1 MAFSD
6 EHDVAWSKVFDS
18 HDLVRSVVEVRR
30 RVDDDRRVA
39 QPDADGRLARHVGL
53 ANIDLAARDHDQVGA
68 LHQLGRHGSRDGAR
82 QELHQ
87 VRRQSDLFQLAAH
100 AVDRGLGCLPCRRRR
115 RDDDGVAP
123 LQRHHGLVHGGGR
136 RIGRWRDGGHHANRL
151 GVFDKAF
158 FRNFL
163 NHARGLDPQQVSQRP
178 EGLALVL
185 DNLAFDVA
193 DAGHFHGDFRQPPRI
208 VWPVDR
214 PGQSGHR
221 LVDTALAEGVDFT
234 GEFPHGA
241 ACRGDQRGDCIGL
254 CVAGA
259 HAPVAFDGFDS
270 GHRPPRAS
278 LNCRHWRCYT
288 AGLTAVCQLTLLRP
302 FLLSTVGGCTK
313 MPTMISRRPS
323 TSATTRG
330 RVSAACRG
338 LRKTTSG

>member
-1 MAFSD
+1 MILCAASC
-6 EHDVAWSKVFDS
+6 
-18 HDLVRSVVEVRR
+18 EVRR

-68 LHQLGRHGSRDGAR
+68 LHQLGRHRSRDGAR

-136 RIGRWRDGGHHANRL
+136 WIGRRRDGSHDANRL

-163 NHARGLDPQQVSQRP
+163 NHARGLHPQQVSQCP

-185 DNLAFDVA
+185 DNLALDVA
-193 DAGHFHGDFRQPPRI
+193 DAGHFDGDFRQRAARCLAGRSTRPERSPPR
-208 VWPVDR
+208 R
-214 PGQSGHR
+214 YGSGR
-221 LVDTALAEGVDFT
+221 RALISLENSPMARRAAAINAATA
-234 GEFPHGA
+234 
-241 ACRGDQRGDCIGL
+241 
-254 CVAGA
+254 
-259 HAPVAFDGFDS
+259 S
-270 GHRPPRAS
+270 
-278 LNCRHWRCYT
+278 
-288 AGLTAVCQLTLLRP
+288 
-302 FLLSTVGGCTK
+302 
-313 MPTMISRRPS
+313 
-323 TSATTRG
+323 
-330 RVSAACRG
+330 VSALLPRTPR
-338 LRKTTSG
+338 LRSTASTPGIGHLVRP